1 MGDKRYEQSQSLLEH
16 KAVTTQKISLTAP
29 ILIDKAPDVR
39 VSIPTL
45 TVAALVNSSDVKNDN
60 EFIRMSLAD

>member
-1 MGDKRYEQSQSLLEH
+1 MGDKRYEQSQTLLEQ
-16 KAVTTQKISLTAP
+16 KAVTTQKISLTEP

-45 TVAALVNSSDVKNDN
+45 TVAALVNSTDVKNDN